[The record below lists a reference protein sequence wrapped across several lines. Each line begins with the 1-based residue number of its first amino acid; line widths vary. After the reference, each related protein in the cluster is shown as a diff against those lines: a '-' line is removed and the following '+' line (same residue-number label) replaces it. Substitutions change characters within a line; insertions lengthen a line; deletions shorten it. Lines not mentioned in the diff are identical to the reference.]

1 MASYEIEWKSAAER
15 ELRNIEP
22 KDIKRVIKAVE
33 SLADNP
39 YPPRHRKLRG
49 AEEDYRMRVGD
60 YRIIYQID
68 TGRKIVTIYHIRHR
82 REAYRR

>member
-49 AEEDYRMRVGD
+49 ATFILIESEVSTARPSC
-60 YRIIYQID
+60 
-68 TGRKIVTIYHIRHR
+68 
-82 REAYRR
+82 